1 MTTPE
6 SESIATSL
14 FWSSLVL
21 TILVYLLR
29 GFGVLTFVP
38 GGVIWLL
45 VLLSMGTGIFY
56 GVEKTRRF

>member
-1 MTTPE
+1 MTIPE

-14 FWSSLVL
+14 FWSSLAF
-21 TILVYLLR
+21 TILIYLLR
-29 GFGVLTFVP
+29 GFGLLTFLP

-45 VLLSMGTGIFY
+45 VLLSVGMGVFY

>member
-1 MTTPE
+1 MTTPQ

-14 FWSSLVL
+14 FLVSSIFTVV
-21 TILVYLLR
+21 VYLLR
-29 GFGVLTFVP
+29 GFGLLSFLP

-45 VLLSMGTGIFY
+45 VLLVIGSGVFY